1 MKPCNCTIDK
11 TKPSVVNRQVP
22 KNKNSKELVRWLSG
36 KACTALA
43 EDQILVP
50 STHVR
55 KMSGSSL
62 CLWLQ
67 LQDINAFFRP
77 PPRHLHSLH
86 IDIHIIFKWL
96 FIHSFYG
103 LRQTKHSMCT
113 DMLNILCRWT
123 SCSLWSHGKHS
134 WEKITN
140 YGKCLAVE
148 KAAAGA
154 SSEQNYNRKSVP
166 AYSAVFHYVVTSCL
180 QNELE
185 RCPN

>member
-1 MKPCNCTIDK
+1 MVKPVQLLQRTRFWF
-11 TKPSVVNRQVP
+11 PAP
-22 KNKNSKELVRWLSG
+22 
-36 KACTALA
+36 
-43 EDQILVP
+43 
-50 STHVR
+50 
-55 KMSGSSL
+55 MSGRCQAAPSASDSSSRTS
-62 CLWLQ
+62 
-67 LQDINAFFRP
+67 NAFFRP

-185 RCPN
+185 RRPN